1 MKEID
6 EMDMPGF
13 LRIRAWSANR
23 EKKRKT
29 PRPKFI
35 DEVWVNMKP

>member
-6 EMDMPGF
+6 EMDMLGF
-13 LRIRAWSANR
+13 LRIRAWNAQR
-23 EKKRKT
+23 EKDEKT

-35 DEVWVNMKP
+35 DEV